1 MACYPRNARANRSLC
16 LSKKETESVREK
28 AIIVGVS
35 GVSGDRWET
44 EEHLDELEL
53 LADTAG
59 AEVMDR
65 MVQERKKPDPAY
77 YIGKGK
83 AKLLAGLS
91 SELKANLIIFDD
103 DLSPAQ
109 TRNLEKLSGKKVID
123 RSALILDIFAN
134 RAKTREARTQVE
146 LAQLRYMLP
155 RLTRQWTH
163 LSRQVGGIG
172 TRGPGETQLEVDR
185 RLIRKRIDSLER
197 DLVKIEKQRQQRRKH
212 RQDVFKAALVGYTN
226 VGKSTLLNALTE
238 SEVFVE
244 NRLFATLDA
253 TIRELK
259 LSERDRVLLIDTV
272 GFIRKLPHHLIASFK
287 STLEEA
293 QEAELLIHVI
303 DITNPVMDEQI
314 ETVQQV
320 LTELKLNSKPTLFVF
335 NKIDQVG
342 NPNVIAALRERYKPA
357 VFISAARGMFLN
369 DFQQALLEYVREE
382 DQELIYTVPAADGD
396 VVAKIYRLAE
406 VLDKKYEQ
414 DRVILR
420 VLIRARH
427 AAQLNA
433 LIQAKGYPV
442 ETLSRENIAGHA

>member
-1 MACYPRNARANRSLC
+1 MA
-16 LSKKETESVREK
+16 KKQSESIREK

-35 GVSGDRWET
+35 GINGNRWDT

-59 AEVMDR
+59 AVVMDR
-65 MVQERKKPDPAY
+65 MIQERKQPDPAY

-83 AKLLAGLS
+83 ASFLANLS
-91 SELKANLIIFDD
+91 SELKADLIIFDD
-103 DLSPAQ
+103 DLTPAQ

-197 DLVKIEKQRQQRRKH
+197 ELVKIEKQRQQRRKH
-212 RQDVFKAALVGYTN
+212 RRDIFKAALVGYTN

-253 TIRELK
+253 TIRELR
-259 LSERDRVLLIDTV
+259 LSDRDRVLLIDTV
-272 GFIRKLPHHLIASFK
+272 GFIRKLPHHLVASFK

-293 QEAELLIHVI
+293 QDAELLIHVI
-303 DITNPVMDEQI
+303 DITNPVMEEQI

-320 LTELKLNSKPTLFVF
+320 LSELKLNTKPTLYVF
-335 NKIDQVG
+335 NKIDRIE
-342 NPNVIAALRERYKPA
+342 NPNLVSALRQRYKPS
-357 VFISAARGMFLN
+357 VFISAARGMFLS
-369 DFQQALLEYVREE
+369 DFQDALLAHIREE
-382 DQELIYTVPAADGD
+382 DVEIQYTIPAADGE
-396 VVAKIYRLAE
+396 VLAKIHRLSE
-406 VLDKKYEQ
+406 VIEKKYDLDQ
-414 DRVILR
+414 VTLR
-420 VLIRARH
+420 VLIPAKS
-427 AAQLNA
+427 AAHLNA
-433 LIQAKGYPV
+433 SIQAKGYPV
-442 ETLSRENIAGHA
+442 EELSRENIAGHA